1 MLNGLY
7 SAAAG
12 MIAQQTRI
20 DSLANDIATRLKY
33 LAQPQDPRA
42 ACPL

>member
-12 MIAQQTRI
+12 MLAQQTRM
-20 DSLANDIATRLKY
+20 DSLANDIARL
-33 LAQPQDPRA
+33 
-42 ACPL
+42 